1 MLELE
6 LAHDSPPW
14 RGGSRMS
21 QAFEAVSKKGVLRP
35 EKPVT
40 GLTEGQ
46 RVWLTLDEG
55 EHLAAI
61 RAGIDDMQATGRI
74 ASLAWFVS
82 SRNPGITAVSS
93 HAEPAP

>member
-21 QAFEAVSKKGVLRP
+21 QVFEAVFEKGVLRP
-35 EKPVT
+35 EKPVI

-46 RVWLTLDEG
+46 RVWLTMDEG

-61 RAGIDDMQATGRI
+61 GAGIDDMEAGRVVAFADVDARI
-74 ASLAWFVS
+74 RAKLGLPRS
-82 SRNPGITAVSS
+82 S
-93 HAEPAP
+93 